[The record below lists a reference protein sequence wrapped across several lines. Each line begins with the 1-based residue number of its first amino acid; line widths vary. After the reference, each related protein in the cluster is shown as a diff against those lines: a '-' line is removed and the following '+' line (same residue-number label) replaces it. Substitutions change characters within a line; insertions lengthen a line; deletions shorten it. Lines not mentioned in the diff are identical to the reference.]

1 MITIEWKRLLEGKE
15 PFEDMEVEQV
25 AKYLLNLI
33 SNETDPIKVIEYT
46 NDLEELL
53 GKGEW
58 LARKYNRLNKSVRE
72 MILTTEER
80 SHVQNKMVKV
90 EGIQDEVVGRI
101 KSKYGLP

>member
-1 MITIEWKRLLEGKE
+1 MITMEWKRLLEGKE
-15 PFEDMEVEQV
+15 PFEDLEVEQI

-33 SNETDPIKVIEYT
+33 STESDPLKVIEYT

-58 LARKYNRLNKSVRE
+58 LTRKVKRIANELARGNVPDLA
-72 MILTTEER
+72 LATEKR
-80 SHVQNKMVKV
+80 SKVKKMR
-90 EGIQDEVVGRI
+90 DEIVLKI